1 MELRKVQVSGGS
13 SFIISLPKEW
23 AIKNGIKK
31 NDKVGVI
38 EARDGNIVIIPK
50 MKKIKERVIEFDAE
64 GDENYIF
71 RLLLASY
78 VDGYNIIRLKSKEI
92 KPSIR
97 NVVKKFI
104 KCSIGFEI
112 IEEGRHL
119 IIIKDFLNPSELP
132 FEKIISRIFSVVL
145 SMHED
150 LIYAIRNR
158 NEEILDDIIARDDDV
173 DRLHWLV
180 SRQYNILS
188 RNIFGEEIFI
198 NYPLLSRILERCA
211 DHAVRMA
218 EGIKNLNKIGKELEE
233 KIISA
238 EIFSLKIFKL
248 SMKSFFDKNLK
259 EANECIEM
267 AKKINDKCA
276 KINNEAIEKDAKT
289 VIHIGQISDSIRRFA
304 DYSAD
309 IAEYVTDYIVS
320 ERASQI

>member
-78 VDGYNIIRLKSKEI
+78 VDGYNIIILKSKEI

-112 IEEGRHL
+112 IEEGRHS

-158 NEEILDDIIARDDDV
+158 NEEILKDIIARDDDV
-173 DRLHWLV
+173 DRLHWLI

-238 EIFSLKIFKL
+238 EIFSLKIFKM
-248 SMKSFFDKNLK
+248 SMKSFFGKNLE

-267 AKKINDKCA
+267 AKKINDKCV
-276 KINNEAIEKDAKT
+276 KINNEAIGKDAKS

-304 DYSAD
+304 EYSAD

-320 ERASQI
+320 ERAS

>member
-1 MELRKVQVSGGS
+1 MQVSGGS

-78 VDGYNIIRLKSKEI
+78 VDGYNIIILKSKEI

-112 IEEGRHL
+112 IEEGRHS

-158 NEEILDDIIARDDDV
+158 NEEILKDIIARDDDV
-173 DRLHWLV
+173 DRLHWLI

-238 EIFSLKIFKL
+238 EIFSLKIFKM
-248 SMKSFFDKNLK
+248 SMKSFFGKNLE

-267 AKKINDKCA
+267 AKKINDKCV
-276 KINNEAIEKDAKT
+276 KINNEAIGKDAKS

-304 DYSAD
+304 EYSAD

-320 ERASQI
+320 ERAS

>member
-1 MELRKVQVSGGS
+1 MELRKVQISGGS

-38 EARDGNIVIIPK
+38 EARDGNLVIIPK
-50 MKKIKERVIEFDAE
+50 TKKIKEREIEFYAE

-71 RLLLASY
+71 RLLLAGY
-78 VDGYNIIRLKSKEI
+78 VDGYNIIRLTSKEGI
-92 KPSIR
+92 KPSTR

-112 IEEGRHL
+112 IEEEKHSMV
-119 IIIKDFLNPSELP
+119 IKDFLNPSELP
-132 FEKIISRIFSVVL
+132 FEKIIKRIFSVVL
-145 SMHED
+145 SMHDD

-158 NEEILDDIIARDDDV
+158 NEEILDDIISRDDDV
-173 DRLHWLV
+173 DRLHWLI

-218 EGIKNLNKIGKELEE
+218 EGVKNLNKVGKGLEE

-267 AKKINDKCA
+267 AKKINEKCA
-276 KINNEAIEKDAKT
+276 KINNEAIGKDAKS
-289 VIHIGQISDSIRRFA
+289 VIYIGQISDSIRRFA

-309 IAEYVTDYIVS
+309 IAEYVTDYIIGAR
-320 ERASQI
+320 E

>member
-1 MELRKVQVSGGS
+1 MQVSGGS

-112 IEEGRHL
+112 IEEGRHS

-276 KINNEAIEKDAKT
+276 KINNEAIGKDAKT

>member
-1 MELRKVQVSGGS
+1 MQVSGGS

-78 VDGYNIIRLKSKEI
+78 VDGYNIIILKSKEI

-112 IEEGRHL
+112 IEEGRHS

-158 NEEILDDIIARDDDV
+158 NEEILKDIIARDDGV
-173 DRLHWLV
+173 DRLHWLI

-238 EIFSLKIFKL
+238 EIFSLKIFKM
-248 SMKSFFDKNLK
+248 SMKSFFGKNLE

-267 AKKINDKCA
+267 AKKINDKCV
-276 KINNEAIEKDAKT
+276 KINNEAIGKDAKS

-304 DYSAD
+304 EYSAD

-320 ERASQI
+320 ERAS

>member
-1 MELRKVQVSGGS
+1 MQVSGGS

-78 VDGYNIIRLKSKEI
+78 VDGYNIIILKSKEI

-112 IEEGRHL
+112 IEEGRHS

-158 NEEILDDIIARDDDV
+158 NEEILKDIIARDDDV
-173 DRLHWLV
+173 DRLHWLI

-211 DHAVRMA
+211 DYAVRMA

-238 EIFSLKIFKL
+238 EIFSLKIFKM
-248 SMKSFFDKNLK
+248 SMKSFFGKNLE

-267 AKKINDKCA
+267 AKKINDKCV
-276 KINNEAIEKDAKT
+276 KINNEAIGKDAKS

-304 DYSAD
+304 EYSAD

-320 ERASQI
+320 ERAS